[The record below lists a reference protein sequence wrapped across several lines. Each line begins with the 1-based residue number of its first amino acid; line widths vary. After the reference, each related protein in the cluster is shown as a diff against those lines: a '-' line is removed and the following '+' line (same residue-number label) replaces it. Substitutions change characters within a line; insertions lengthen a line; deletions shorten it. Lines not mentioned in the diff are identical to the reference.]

1 MPILKITLP
10 DELQAFM
17 DEEVAAGRYASRTE
31 VVREALRLLQQQQ
44 TGGEKDQLELVRSAV
59 ILGIDDWQ
67 QGRLDDRPIREIL
80 DELAARG

>member
-1 MPILKITLP
+1 
-10 DELQAFM
+10 M
-17 DEEVAAGRYASRTE
+17 DEEVAARRYASRTE
-31 VVREALRLLQQQQ
+31 VVREALRLLQQQ
-44 TGGEKDQLELVRSAV
+44 TGGKKDQLELVRSAV